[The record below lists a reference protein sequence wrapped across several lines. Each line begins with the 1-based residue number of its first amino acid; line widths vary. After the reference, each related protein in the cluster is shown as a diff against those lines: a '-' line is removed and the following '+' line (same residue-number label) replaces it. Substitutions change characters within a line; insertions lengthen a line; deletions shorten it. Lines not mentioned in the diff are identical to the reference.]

1 MPTNSTSSSSPVA
14 VPARVS
20 TVDLSSTAQLLGT
33 SPRDLLIGASP
44 RRAGLGK
51 QPGSPSK
58 STFSQALPVCPAI
71 KEQADHVAGQ
81 VNAGVDGVP
90 GSLADS
96 LADGLADEL
105 VKVGLIT
112 HNLAKALEISEPDDG
127 TRERVTTIINA
138 YKDKLASRTSTHM
151 GYPYNLDFDYGPLE
165 CLQKF
170 MINNLGDPFIESNY
184 GVHSREFEIGVLNW
198 FAKLWEIERE
208 EFWGYVTNCGT
219 EGNLHGILVG
229 RETLPDG
236 ILYSSV
242 ETHYSVFKAA
252 RMYRMDAVE
261 IDTLASGEMDYGHF
275 RAKLMENQD
284 RPAIV
289 NVNIGTTVRG
299 AVDDVDKVLAILDEC
314 GFDESNFYIHCD
326 GALFGMMIPF
336 VKKAPKV
343 SFKKPI
349 GSVSVSG
356 HKFVGAPVPCGVV
369 MTRLNLIKSV
379 SSDVEY
385 LNSRDATI
393 MGSRNGHA
401 PIYLWYTL
409 TMKVRQDECFAFH
422 HHHLSL
428 SLPLSQPEPSPS
440 LRPHPS
446 LQGYSGIQK
455 DVELCLTNA
464 HRLMEMLEAA
474 GIQTMLNELSSTVVF
489 ERPEEEAFIRKWQ
502 LACESDIAHVVVMPN
517 ISVEKLE
524 LFVKELVESRERVR
538 NKAAARLTNGAC
550 H

>member
-1 MPTNSTSSSSPVA
+1 MPPANAASASSPVA
-14 VPARVS
+14 VPARNS
-20 TVDLSSTAQLLGT
+20 SAVDLNSTAQLLGS

-44 RRAGLGK
+44 RRAG
-51 QPGSPSK
+51 PRSPP
-58 STFSQALPVCPAI
+58 STSIFSQALPVCPAI
-71 KEQADHVAGQ
+71 KEQAEER
-81 VNAGVDGVP
+81 
-90 GSLADS
+90 LAEETDS
-96 LADGLADEL
+96 IAEEL
-105 VKVGLIT
+105 SKVGLIT
-112 HNLAKALEISEPDDG
+112 HNLATALEISEPDAG
-127 TRERVTTIINA
+127 TRERVATIINA

-198 FAKLWEIERE
+198 FAKLWEIERD

-261 IDTLASGEMDYGHF
+261 IDTLESGEMDYGHF

-409 TMKVRQDECFAFH
+409 TMKVRMSCFMSIAVGVRGPP
-422 HHHLSL
+422 
-428 SLPLSQPEPSPS
+428 LPPPHTTTTRPSPIS
-440 LRPHPS
+440 ASEQVAAHSVTRLWKNA

-464 HRLMEMLEAA
+464 HRLMEMLKAA

-489 ERPEEEAFIRKWQ
+489 ERPQEEAFVRKWQ

-517 ISVEKLE
+517 ISIEKLE
-524 LFVKELVESRERVR
+524 MFVKELVESRERV
-538 NKAAARLTNGAC
+538 KSKTCSEIHA